1 MPGGMGGG
9 GGAHVPSSVHV
20 PGSVG
25 GGAGG
30 AHVPSS
36 VHVPGSVGGGAG
48 GAHIPSSVHVPGSA
62 NSVHTPSSVNSVHTP
77 GAVQHPQH
85 VPAAQAHATPS
96 QSHIQQAGLKKPV
109 VNTEDHGGGP
119 HPSAVHG
126 AGGAHQETGH
136 VATGV
141 SHPATTHGMV
151 AHKAGTD
158 TVMRGAHGRL
168 VLASAGGGAMAH
180 APRPYIHSDLHAHTP
195 RKPDEVSHDRDF
207 VHAHEHDFHTSRVR
221 DFTPREMAAWR
232 HGLWRDEW
240 HYGRRGWWYE
250 DDGVWYPYDDPEYP
264 YPLEVAPLVVYDT
277 TVVADG
283 DEVPPEEPVPV
294 PDAAPAPGAPV
305 AGVTV
310 NGTVVATIAPL
321 PAPPPGWYRCGEPA
335 GYYPSVGAC
344 SGPWILEP
352 DASPGGPPPG
362 SP

>member
-1 MPGGMGGG
+1 MGGSAGGAHVPGSMGGG
-9 GGAHVPSSVHV
+9 AHLPSSMGSGAHVPSSMA
-20 PGSVG
+20 
-25 GGAGG
+25 GA

-36 VHVPGSVGGGAG
+36 V
-48 GAHIPSSVHVPGSA
+48 SA
-62 NSVHTPSSVNSVHTP
+62 AHTPTSMPH
-77 GAVQHPQH
+77 VQRM
-85 VPAAQAHATPS
+85 PAATPHTAANTGRTPY
-96 QSHIQQAGLKKPV
+96 QSHVQPAGARTPA
-109 VNTEDHGGGP
+109 VNTADHGGGA
-119 HPSAVHG
+119 HPATERAASAHPE
-126 AGGAHQETGH
+126 A
-136 VATGV
+136 
-141 SHPATTHGMV
+141 SHAPGESRPATTHGMV
-151 AHKAGTD
+151 AHRAGTD

-168 VLASAGGGAMAH
+168 VLASAGGGAIAH
-180 APRPYIHSDLHAHTP
+180 APRPYIHPGLRANSP
-195 RKPDEVSHDRDF
+195 RKPDEVSHDREF

-250 DDGVWYPYDDPEYP
+250 DDGVWYPYADPEYP
-264 YPLEVAPLVVYDT
+264 YPLEVAPLVVYDN

-294 PDAAPAPGAPV
+294 PVAEAGQPGAPV
-305 AGVTV
+305 AGVAV
-310 NGTVVATIAPL
+310 SGTAVATIAPL

-362 SP
+362 SQ